1 MIKIT
6 RFLDQ
11 KQENEIEKDF
21 IIYRI
26 NFPLK
31 GQ

>member
-26 NFPLK
+26 FR
-31 GQ
+31 